1 MYFIINIKMSMC
13 DFVIVPEEL
22 SCPDTPVVKPLKARF
37 YNSVDIEIILD
48 S

>member
-13 DFVIVPEEL
+13 DFVIAPEEL

-37 YNSVDIEIILD
+37 YIEIILD